1 MNTYNR
7 LPVAFVDGRGARIR
21 DTEGKEYL
29 DFLGGIAVS
38 VLGHGHPALVRA
50 IKEAAEGVLHTSNVY
65 YIEAQARLAARL
77 AELSGLDRAFFANTG
92 AEANEG
98 AIKLARRY
106 ARRRKGEDR
115 YKIVSALHSFHGR
128 TMGAMT
134 ATGQPKFHDGFGP
147 LPEGFEYV
155 PLNDVAALEA
165 AVDGRTAAVILEPI
179 QGESGVRPCTPEY
192 LQAARRICDQRG
204 ALLIFDEVQTGIGR
218 TGKMFAFEHY
228 GVRPDILSLA
238 KALGGGIPIGVF
250 LATEEVSRG
259 FEPGV
264 HGTTFG
270 GNPFAT
276 KVAGAVLDVVIGEKL
291 PERAAALG
299 AHLKARLERL
309 DGVAEVRGMGLM
321 IGVELEEGL
330 SAPRVMRAAFE
341 RGLLVGASG
350 DAVLRVLPP
359 LVISEADADEA
370 AGILEAAVGAV
381 REAAR
386 ESLEQRL
393 AATAS
398 EHEAKPR
405 PGPAENL
412 HDG

>member
-1 MNTYNR
+1 MGSRFAEIQALSDKYLMNTYNR

-330 SAPRVMRAAFE
+330 SAPRVMRAALE

-370 AGILEAAVGAV
+370 AGILEAAIGAV

-386 ESLEQRL
+386 EES
-393 AATAS
+393 AA
-398 EHEAKPR
+398 AK
-405 PGPAENL
+405 
-412 HDG
+412 D

>member
-38 VLGHGHPALVRA
+38 VLGHGHPELVRA

-330 SAPRVMRAAFE
+330 SAPRVMRAALE

-386 ESLEQRL
+386 EES
-393 AATAS
+393 AA
-398 EHEAKPR
+398 AK
-405 PGPAENL
+405 
-412 HDG
+412 D

>member
-359 LVISEADADEA
+359 LVISEAEADEA

-386 ESLEQRL
+386 EES
-393 AATAS
+393 AA
-398 EHEAKPR
+398 AK
-405 PGPAENL
+405 
-412 HDG
+412 D

>member
-1 MNTYNR
+1 MGSRFAEIQALSDKYLMNTYNR

-359 LVISEADADEA
+359 LVISETDADEA

-386 ESLEQRL
+386 EES
-393 AATAS
+393 AA
-398 EHEAKPR
+398 AK
-405 PGPAENL
+405 
-412 HDG
+412 D

>member
-386 ESLEQRL
+386 EES
-393 AATAS
+393 AAA
-398 EHEAKPR
+398 R
-405 PGPAENL
+405 
-412 HDG
+412 D

>member
-204 ALLIFDEVQTGIGR
+204 ALLIFDEVQTAIGR

-386 ESLEQRL
+386 EES
-393 AATAS
+393 AA
-398 EHEAKPR
+398 AK
-405 PGPAENL
+405 
-412 HDG
+412 D

>member
-1 MNTYNR
+1 MGSRFAEIQALSDKYLMNTYNR

-330 SAPRVMRAAFE
+330 SAPRVMRAALE

-386 ESLEQRL
+386 EES
-393 AATAS
+393 AA
-398 EHEAKPR
+398 AK
-405 PGPAENL
+405 
-412 HDG
+412 D

>member
-238 KALGGGIPIGVF
+238 KALGGGIPIGVS

-259 FEPGV
+259 FAPGV

-386 ESLEQRL
+386 EES
-393 AATAS
+393 AA
-398 EHEAKPR
+398 AK
-405 PGPAENL
+405 
-412 HDG
+412 D

>member
-1 MNTYNR
+1 MGSRFAEIQALSDKYLMNTYNR

-155 PLNDVAALEA
+155 PLNDVAALET

-370 AGILEAAVGAV
+370 AGILEAAIGAV

-386 ESLEQRL
+386 EES
-393 AATAS
+393 AA
-398 EHEAKPR
+398 AK
-405 PGPAENL
+405 
-412 HDG
+412 D

>member
-299 AHLKARLERL
+299 AHLKARLARL

-386 ESLEQRL
+386 EDS
-393 AATAS
+393 AA
-398 EHEAKPR
+398 AK
-405 PGPAENL
+405 
-412 HDG
+412 D

>member
-250 LATEEVSRG
+250 LVTEEVSRG

-370 AGILEAAVGAV
+370 AGILEAAIGAV

-386 ESLEQRL
+386 EES
-393 AATAS
+393 AA
-398 EHEAKPR
+398 AK
-405 PGPAENL
+405 
-412 HDG
+412 D

>member
-1 MNTYNR
+1 MGSRFAEIQALSDKYLMNTYNR

-370 AGILEAAVGAV
+370 AGILEAAIGAV

-386 ESLEQRL
+386 EES
-393 AATAS
+393 AA
-398 EHEAKPR
+398 AK
-405 PGPAENL
+405 
-412 HDG
+412 D

>member
-370 AGILEAAVGAV
+370 AGILEAAIGAV

-386 ESLEQRL
+386 EEN
-393 AATAS
+393 AAA
-398 EHEAKPR
+398 R
-405 PGPAENL
+405 
-412 HDG
+412 D

>member
-370 AGILEAAVGAV
+370 AGILEAAIGAV

-386 ESLEQRL
+386 EES
-393 AATAS
+393 AA
-398 EHEAKPR
+398 AK
-405 PGPAENL
+405 
-412 HDG
+412 D

>member
-1 MNTYNR
+1 MGSRFAEIQALSDKYLMNTYNR

-386 ESLEQRL
+386 EES
-393 AATAS
+393 AA
-398 EHEAKPR
+398 AK
-405 PGPAENL
+405 
-412 HDG
+412 D

>member
-1 MNTYNR
+1 MGSRFAEIQALSDKYLMNTYNR

-370 AGILEAAVGAV
+370 AGILEAAIGVV

-386 ESLEQRL
+386 EES
-393 AATAS
+393 AA
-398 EHEAKPR
+398 AK
-405 PGPAENL
+405 
-412 HDG
+412 D

>member
-1 MNTYNR
+1 
-7 LPVAFVDGRGARIR
+7 RIR

-386 ESLEQRL
+386 EES
-393 AATAS
+393 AA
-398 EHEAKPR
+398 AK
-405 PGPAENL
+405 
-412 HDG
+412 D

>member
-386 ESLEQRL
+386 EES
-393 AATAS
+393 AA
-398 EHEAKPR
+398 AK
-405 PGPAENL
+405 
-412 HDG
+412 D

>member
-179 QGESGVRPCTPEY
+179 QGESGVRPCTPAY
-192 LQAARRICDQRG
+192 LQEARRICDEKG
-204 ALLIFDEVQTGIGR
+204 ALLILDEIQTGMGR
-218 TGKMFAFEHY
+218 TGRMFAFEHF
-228 GVRPDILSLA
+228 GVRPDIVTIA
-238 KALGGGIPIGVF
+238 KALGGGIPIGAT
-250 LATEEVSRG
+250 LAREEVAQA
-259 FEPGV
+259 FAPGA

-270 GNPFAT
+270 GNPFACR
-276 KVAGAVLDVVIGEKL
+276 VALAVLDAMEREQL
-291 PERAAALG
+291 PQRAEAMG
-299 AHLKARLERL
+299 RRLRAGL
-309 DGVAEVRGMGLM
+309 AQLAGVAEVRGLGLM
-321 IGVELEEGL
+321 VGVELAGVR
-330 SAPRVMRAAFE
+330 APKVLKACLE
-341 RGLLVGASG
+341 RGLLVNAVGES
-350 DAVLRVLPP
+350 VLRLLPP
-359 LVISEADADEA
+359 LVVTEQEVD
-370 AGILEAAVGAV
+370 AAVRVIGEAIA
-381 REAAR
+381 AAR
-386 ESLEQRL
+386 E
-393 AATAS
+393 
-398 EHEAKPR
+398 
-405 PGPAENL
+405 
-412 HDG
+412 